1 MHDMF
6 MPLMLNVSATSPKV
20 KPRLTG
26 ERMAEMKKALLV
38 IVTTLVVALVC
49 AGCSSGQGG
58 SQSASKNQPGL
69 TANVRVPEALPTA
82 QGPQIVSDLEHIYF
96 YYDHPNESIAY
107 GKEGIYCADSNLESA
122 TLIFQ
127 KDRCDP
133 VCLLGDRLYCNSST
147 GIESIDL
154 KSHDIVPAADSRSG
168 ARSLAPYVI
177 EDSGGGSSA
186 GSKGSMV
193 FATYDDGLRL
203 GDPGADGVLSS
214 KALDGVGDEVLYAL
228 TGDGVVY
235 FSCLDDG
242 YQVCSYDVEKGTM
255 KKIASMENEWAFTV
269 VGSDVYFLAEVSG
282 GSADSNGS
290 ADLEIMRADAAGNVS
305 STGVSGKLGSVLYS
319 YGDFVFYMTY
329 IEQAVDNGAAES
341 GKSGNSAKA
350 GKADESKEPLYL
362 GRPSYYDTVSG
373 GSAVIDRAAYDGMNV
388 GLRGVSGGYLYFDG
402 IVVDELTGMESYNVY
417 LDRIDGSGDLV
428 NVDLLTRDAKPTD
441 QVLAWNEAE
450 AQREQEESEKAR
462 QEYEESVKNEP
473 YGPGK
478 SKLFLKAD
486 DKRSAC
492 YRLVR
497 RDGSVEF
504 QVLLAPGEKTTQ
516 SFPCGRYTLKIAQGT
531 EWISDEE
538 AFGEKG
544 DYDTT
549 ELFNFEAGESYQI
562 GTGTGS
568 NIRNDSQSGFTG

>member
-1 MHDMF
+1 
-6 MPLMLNVSATSPKV
+6 
-20 KPRLTG
+20 
-26 ERMAEMKKALLV
+26 MKKGLLV
-38 IVTTLVVALVC
+38 IVTMLAVALVC
-49 AGCSSGQGG
+49 VGCSSGQGG
-58 SQSASKNQPGL
+58 SQASSSNQPASA
-69 TANVRVPEALPTA
+69 ANVRVPEALPTA
-82 QGPQIVSDLEHIYF
+82 QGSHIVSDLEHVYF
-96 YYDHPNESIAY
+96 YYDHPGESISY
-107 GKEGIYCADSNLESA
+107 GEDGIYCADLNLESA

-127 KDRCDP
+127 EYRCDP
-133 VCLLGDRLYCNSST
+133 LCLLGDRLYCNSST

-154 KSHDIVPAADSRSG
+154 KSLDIASAGDFRSG
-168 ARSLAPYVI
+168 ARSLAPYVV
-177 EDSGGGSSA
+177 EGSGGGASA

-193 FATYDDGLRL
+193 FATYDDGLQL
-203 GDPGADGVLSS
+203 GDPGADGALSS
-214 KALDGVGDEVLYAL
+214 KPLDGVNDEVLYAL

-235 FSCLDDG
+235 FSCFDDG

-255 KKIASMENEWAFTV
+255 KKIASMENEWSFTV
-269 VGSDVYFLAEVSG
+269 VGSDVYFLAEASG
-282 GSADSNGS
+282 GSADHDGPV
-290 ADLEIMRADAAGNVS
+290 DLEIMRADAAGNVS
-305 STGVSGKLGSVLYS
+305 STGVSGKLGSMLYS
-319 YGDFVFYMTY
+319 YGDFVFYTTY
-329 IEQAVDNGAAES
+329 IEQAAES
-341 GKSGNSAKA
+341 GASENGKSGNSAKA
-350 GKADESKEPLYL
+350 GKADESEEPLYL

-373 GSAVIDRAAYDGMNV
+373 GSAVIDRATYDGMDMA
-388 GLRGVSGGYLYFDG
+388 LRGVSGGYLYFDG
-402 IVVDELTGMESYNVY
+402 IVLDELTGMESYNVY

-428 NVDLLTRDAKPTD
+428 NVDLLTSDAKPTD

-473 YGPGK
+473 YGPGT

-492 YRLVR
+492 YRLFR
-497 RDGSVEF
+497 MDGSIEF

-549 ELFNFEAGESYQI
+549 ELFNFEAGQTYQI